1 MAWQSIEA
9 SMAHL
14 DQHICF
20 LLDVA
25 TRRITKFYN
34 RWLRPF
40 GITYNH
46 LFILTCLWE
55 QDTVHVKDLATQ
67 LCLDSS
73 SLTGHLDRLERVALV
88 VRQDDSDD
96 RRAVRVLLTEKG
108 RHLKA
113 QLEPIGQELKETL
126 QRGVPPERVAALRVA
141 LQNMSRKLG

>member
-9 SMAHL
+9 SMAQL

-34 RWLRPF
+34 RRRRRF

-55 QDTVHVKDLATQ
+55 QDGVQVKELAHH

-73 SLTGHLDRLERVALV
+73 SLTGHLDRMERAALV
-88 VRQDDSDD
+88 VRRDDPAD
-96 RRAVRVLLTEKG
+96 RRAVRVFLTEKG

-113 QLEPIGQELKETL
+113 QLEPIGRELKETL
-126 QRGVPPERVAALRVA
+126 QRGVPPKMVRAFAAAL
-141 LQNMSRKLG
+141 QHISSR

>member
-1 MAWQSIEA
+1 MAP
-9 SMAHL
+9 L
-14 DQHICF
+14 DQHVCF

-34 RWLRPF
+34 RRLRPF

-55 QDTVHVKDLATQ
+55 QDGVHVKDLAHQ

-73 SLTGHLDRLERVALV
+73 SLTGHLDRMERIALV
-88 VRQDDSDD
+88 VRQDDPDD
-96 RRAVRVLLTEKG
+96 RRAVRVFLTEKG
-108 RHLKA
+108 RHLRD

-126 QRGVPPERVAALRVA
+126 QRGVPPERIQAFTTALR
-141 LQNMSRKLG
+141 NMSSRLE

>member
-1 MAWQSIEA
+1 MAK
-9 SMAHL
+9 L

-20 LLDVA
+20 LVDVA
-25 TRRITKFYN
+25 ARRITKFYN
-34 RWLRPF
+34 RRLRRF

-55 QDTVHVKDLATQ
+55 QEGVNVKDLAKQ

-73 SLTGHLDRLERVALV
+73 SLTGHLDRMERVALV
-88 VRQDDSDD
+88 VRRDDLDD
-96 RRAVRVLLTEKG
+96 RRAVRVFLTAKG

-126 QRGVPPERVAALRVA
+126 QRGVQPEMIEAFAAALRNISNKVE
-141 LQNMSRKLG
+141 

>member
-1 MAWQSIEA
+1 MAQ
-9 SMAHL
+9 L

-34 RWLRPF
+34 RRLRPF

-55 QDTVHVKDLATQ
+55 QDGVHVKDLAQQ

-73 SLTGHLDRLERVALV
+73 SLTGHLDRMERIALV
-88 VRQDDSDD
+88 VRQDDPDD
-96 RRAVRVLLTEKG
+96 RRAVRIFLTGKA
-108 RHLKA
+108 RHLKD

-126 QRGVPPERVAALRVA
+126 QRGVPPERIQALTAALR
-141 LQNMSRKLG
+141 NISSRLD

>member
-1 MAWQSIEA
+1 MAQ
-9 SMAHL
+9 L

-34 RWLRPF
+34 RRLRPF

-46 LFILTCLWE
+46 LFILTCLWQ
-55 QDTVHVKDLATQ
+55 QDGVHVKDLAQQ

-73 SLTGHLDRLERVALV
+73 SLTGHLDRLERIALV
-88 VRQDDSDD
+88 VRQDDPDD

-108 RHLKA
+108 RYLKD

-126 QRGVPPERVAALRVA
+126 QRGGPPERIQAFTAALR
-141 LQNMSRKLG
+141 NISSRLE

>member
-9 SMAHL
+9 SMAQL
-14 DQHICF
+14 DQHVCF

-34 RWLRPF
+34 RRLRPF

-55 QDTVHVKDLATQ
+55 RDGVHVKDLAKQ
-67 LCLDSS
+67 LYLDSS
-73 SLTGHLDRLERVALV
+73 SLTGHLDRMERSALV
-88 VRQDDSDD
+88 VRQDDPDD
-96 RRAVRVLLTEKG
+96 RRAVRVFLTEKG
-108 RHLKA
+108 RYLKD

-126 QRGVPPERVAALRVA
+126 QQGVPPEKIRAFTAALRSIS
-141 LQNMSRKLG
+141 SRLA

>member
-1 MAWQSIEA
+1 MAQ
-9 SMAHL
+9 L

-34 RWLRPF
+34 RRLRPF

-55 QDTVHVKDLATQ
+55 QDGVHVKDLAQQ

-73 SLTGHLDRLERVALV
+73 SLTGHLDRMERIALV
-88 VRQDDSDD
+88 VRQDDPDD
-96 RRAVRVLLTEKG
+96 RRAVRVFLTGKA
-108 RHLKA
+108 RHLKD

-126 QRGVPPERVAALRVA
+126 QRGVPPERVQALTAALR
-141 LQNMSRKLG
+141 NISSRLE

>member
-1 MAWQSIEA
+1 MAP
-9 SMAHL
+9 L

-34 RWLRPF
+34 RRLRPF

-55 QDTVHVKDLATQ
+55 QEGVNVKDLAKQ

-73 SLTGHLDRLERVALV
+73 SLTGHLDRMEQVALV
-88 VRQDDSDD
+88 VRRDDTDD
-96 RRAVRVLLTEKG
+96 RRAVRVFLTEKG
-108 RHLKA
+108 RHLKE
-113 QLEPIGQELKETL
+113 QLEPIGHELKETL
-126 QRGVPPERVAALRVA
+126 QRGVPSTTIEAFTAALR
-141 LQNMSRKLG
+141 NISSRLD

>member
-1 MAWQSIEA
+1 MAQ
-9 SMAHL
+9 L
-14 DQHICF
+14 DQHVCF

-34 RWLRPF
+34 RRLRPF

-46 LFILTCLWE
+46 LFILSCLWE
-55 QDTVHVKDLATQ
+55 QDGVHAKDLAKQ

-88 VRQDDSDD
+88 VRQDDPDD
-96 RRAVRVLLTEKG
+96 RRAIRVFLTEKG
-108 RHLKA
+108 RHLQA
-113 QLEPIGQELKETL
+113 QLEPIGKELKETL
-126 QRGVPPERVAALRVA
+126 QRGVPPERIAALRVA

>member
-1 MAWQSIEA
+1 MAQ
-9 SMAHL
+9 L
-14 DQHICF
+14 DQHVCF

-34 RWLRPF
+34 RRLRRF

-46 LFILTCLWE
+46 LFILSCLWE
-55 QDTVHVKDLATQ
+55 QEGVHVKDLATQ

-88 VRQDDSDD
+88 VRQDDPDD
-96 RRAVRVLLTEKG
+96 RRAVRVFLTEKG
-108 RHLKA
+108 WHLKA
-113 QLEPIGQELKETL
+113 QLEPIGEELKETL

>member
-1 MAWQSIEA
+1 MAWQLIEV
-9 SMAHL
+9 SMAQL

-34 RWLRPF
+34 RRLRPF

-55 QDTVHVKDLATQ
+55 QDGVHVKELAQQ

-73 SLTGHLDRLERVALV
+73 SLTGHLDRLERIAVV
-88 VRQDDSDD
+88 VRQDDPDD
-96 RRAVRVLLTEKG
+96 RRAVRVLLTAKG
-108 RHLKA
+108 RHLKD

-126 QRGVPPERVAALRVA
+126 QRGVPPERVQALTAALR
-141 LQNMSRKLG
+141 NISSRLD

>member
-1 MAWQSIEA
+1 MAWQSLEA
-9 SMAHL
+9 SMAPL

-34 RWLRPF
+34 RRLRPF

-55 QDTVHVKDLATQ
+55 QDGVQVKDLSQQ

-73 SLTGHLDRLERVALV
+73 SLTGHLDRLERIALV
-88 VRQDDSDD
+88 VRHDDPDD
-96 RRAVRVLLTEKG
+96 RRAVRVFLTEKG
-108 RHLKA
+108 RYLQA

-126 QRGVPPERVAALRVA
+126 QRGVQPERIQALTAALR
-141 LQNMSRKLG
+141 NISSRLA

>member
-1 MAWQSIEA
+1 MAK
-9 SMAHL
+9 L

-25 TRRITKFYN
+25 TRQITKFYN
-34 RWLRPF
+34 RRLRRF

-55 QDTVHVKDLATQ
+55 QEGVQVKYLAKQ

-73 SLTGHLDRLERVALV
+73 SLTGHLDRMERVELV
-88 VRQDDSDD
+88 VRQDDPAD
-96 RRAVRVLLTEKG
+96 RRAIRVFLTEKG
-108 RHLKA
+108 RHLQA
-113 QLEPIGQELKETL
+113 QLEPIGEELKETL
-126 QRGVPPERVAALRVA
+126 QRGVPPERVAALRTA

>member
-1 MAWQSIEA
+1 MAQ
-9 SMAHL
+9 L

-34 RWLRPF
+34 RRLRPF

-46 LFILTCLWE
+46 LFILSCLWE
-55 QDTVHVKDLATQ
+55 QDGVHVKDLATQ

-73 SLTGHLDRLERVALV
+73 SLTGHLDRLERIALV
-88 VRQDDSDD
+88 VRQDDPDD
-96 RRAVRVLLTEKG
+96 RRAVRVFLTEKG
-108 RHLKA
+108 QYLKD

-126 QRGVPPERVAALRVA
+126 QRGVQPERIQALTAALR
-141 LQNMSRKLG
+141 NISSRLA